1 MEEKMRLKIIKCA
14 YIVCYAL
21 IAVFIIYMQ
30 HNVWKLSS
38 RKYLLVMIGYLLLA
52 FITRLLIKKINKND

>member
-1 MEEKMRLKIIKCA
+1 MILKIIKCA
-14 YIVCYAL
+14 YIVCYTV

-38 RKYLLVMIGYLLLA
+38 RKYLLVMIGYLLFA
-52 FITRLLIKKINKND
+52 VVVRFLIKKINKND